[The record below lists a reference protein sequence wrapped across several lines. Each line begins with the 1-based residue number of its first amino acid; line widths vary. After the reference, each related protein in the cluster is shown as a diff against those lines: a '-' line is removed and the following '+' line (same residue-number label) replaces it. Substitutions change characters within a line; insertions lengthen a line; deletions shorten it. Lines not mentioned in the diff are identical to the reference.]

1 MQPGPD
7 PTARVAAAHGGMS
20 PARRAVARQ
29 ALVFGASGQIGRALL
44 ARLREAGWC
53 ATAISRTPRPDAP
66 MLEWRQGSLESMPPL
81 PPAFDAIFSCGPL
94 DRFAHWYARA
104 PCATPRVIAFG
115 STSILAKAH
124 SADADERDLARRL
137 AQGEEGVFEA
147 ARASGAAATILRP
160 TLVYGAGADRTLTRI
175 AAIARRTR
183 AFPLPRD
190 ARGLR
195 QPVHV
200 DDLAAAALAA
210 CGSRASEGHAYALP
224 GGETLPYRDM
234 VARVLAAFDRPARV
248 VDLPPP
254 LFRGLLATAQA
265 LGVARGLGDAAIAR
279 MREDL
284 VFDAAPAA
292 RDFGYAPRAF
302 SPTPTMF
309 DAPAGG

>member
-1 MQPGPD
+1 MQPAPD
-7 PTARVAAAHGGMS
+7 PATRVAATHGGMP
-20 PARRAVARQ
+20 PARRASARQ

-44 ARLREAGWC
+44 ARLRDAGWQ
-53 ATAISRTPRPDAP
+53 AIAISRTPRADAP
-66 MLEWRQGSLESMPPL
+66 MLEWRQGDFDAMPPL

-94 DRFAHWYARA
+94 DRFARWYAQA
-104 PCATPRVIAFG
+104 PVASPRVVAFG
-115 STSILAKAH
+115 STSILVKGD

-137 AQGEEGVFEA
+137 AQGEAGVFDA
-147 ARASGAAATILRP
+147 ARANGAAATILRP

-183 AFPLPRD
+183 VFPLPDD

-210 CGSRASEGHAYALP
+210 CGSRASEGHAYAVP
-224 GGETLPYRDM
+224 GGETLSYRDM
-234 VARVLAAFDRPARV
+234 VARVLAALERPARV
-248 VDLPPP
+248 VELPPP
-254 LFRGLLATAQA
+254 LFRGVLATAQA
-265 LGVARGLGDAAIAR
+265 FGAARGLGDAAIAR

-284 VFDAAPAA
+284 VFDVAPAA

-302 SPTPTMF
+302 APTPTMF
-309 DAPAGG
+309 DAPADA